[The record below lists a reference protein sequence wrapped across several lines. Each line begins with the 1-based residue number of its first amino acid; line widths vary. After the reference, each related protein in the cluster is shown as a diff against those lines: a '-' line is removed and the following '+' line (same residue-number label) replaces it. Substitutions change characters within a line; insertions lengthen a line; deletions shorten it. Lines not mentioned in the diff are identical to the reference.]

1 MLNIKTFVF
10 NPFQENTYVVSDDSN
25 EAVIIDCGAFFSE
38 ERKELTDYIDK
49 NNLNVVHLLST
60 HGHID
65 HNFGN
70 NTIADYYNVRPEVHK
85 ADAGL
90 MRRLSEQ
97 ALAFCNYHLDYDMP
111 EVSDYL
117 NDGDIIRF
125 GNHEMKVIHTP
136 GHSPGSTVLYI
147 ADEDVAFSGD
157 TLFMMSIGRT
167 DLEGGSFSDIQKSLL
182 RMIKE
187 LPDNTK
193 VFPGHGPQTS
203 IAKEKLH
210 NPYIR

>member
-10 NPFQENTYVVSDDSN
+10 NPFQENTYVVSDDRN
-25 EAVIIDCGAFFSE
+25 EAVIIDCGAFFNE

-49 NNLNVVHLLST
+49 NNLKVVHLLST

-97 ALAFCNYHLDYDMP
+97 ALAFCNYHLECDMP
-111 EVSDYL
+111 EVADYL

-193 VFPGHGPQTS
+193 IFPGHGPQTS

>member
-10 NPFQENTYVVSDDSN
+10 NPFQENTYVVSDDRN
-25 EAVIIDCGAFFSE
+25 EAVIIDCGAFFNE

-49 NNLNVVHLLST
+49 NNLKVVHLLST

-97 ALAFCNYHLDYDMP
+97 ALAFCNYHLEYDMP

>member
-25 EAVIIDCGAFFSE
+25 EAVIIDCGAFFNE

-49 NNLNVVHLLST
+49 NNLKVVHLLST

-70 NTIADYYNVRPEVHK
+70 NTIAEYYNVRPEVHK

-97 ALAFCNYHLDYDMP
+97 ALAFCNYHLEYDMP

-125 GNHEMKVIHTP
+125 GNHEIKVIHTP

-182 RMIKE
+182 RMINE

>member
-25 EAVIIDCGAFFSE
+25 EAVIIDCGAFFNE

-49 NNLNVVHLLST
+49 NNLKVVHLLST

-90 MRRLSEQ
+90 MIRLSEQ
-97 ALAFCNYHLDYDMP
+97 ALAFCNYHLEYDMP
-111 EVSDYL
+111 EVADYL

-182 RMIKE
+182 RMINE

>member
-25 EAVIIDCGAFFSE
+25 EAVIIDCGAFFNE

-49 NNLNVVHLLST
+49 NNLKVVHLLST

>member
-10 NPFQENTYVVSDDSN
+10 NPFQENTYVVSDDRN
-25 EAVIIDCGAFFSE
+25 EAVIIDCGAFFNE

-49 NNLNVVHLLST
+49 NNLKVIHLLST

-70 NTIADYYNVRPEVHK
+70 NTIVDYYNVRPEVHK

-97 ALAFCNYHLDYDMP
+97 ALAFCNYHLEYDMP

-125 GNHEMKVIHTP
+125 GNHEIKVIHTP

>member
-25 EAVIIDCGAFFSE
+25 EAVVIDCGAFFSE
-38 ERKELTDYIDK
+38 ERKELTDYIAK
-49 NNLNVVHLLST
+49 NNLKVVHLLST

-97 ALAFCNYHLDYDMP
+97 ALAFCNYHLEYDMP

-147 ADEDVAFSGD
+147 ADEEVAFSGD

-182 RMIKE
+182 RMINE

-203 IAKEKLH
+203 IAKEKFH

>member
-25 EAVIIDCGAFFSE
+25 EAVVIDCGAFFNE

-49 NNLNVVHLLST
+49 NNLKVVHLLST

-70 NTIADYYNVRPEVHK
+70 NTIADYYNVKPEVHK

-97 ALAFCNYHLDYDMP
+97 ALAFCNYHLEYDMP

>member
-10 NPFQENTYVVSDDSN
+10 NPFQENTYVVSDDRN
-25 EAVIIDCGAFFSE
+25 EAVIIDCGAFFNE

-49 NNLNVVHLLST
+49 NNLKVVHLLST

-97 ALAFCNYHLDYDMP
+97 ALAFCNYHLEYDMP

-125 GNHEMKVIHTP
+125 GNHEIKVIHTP

>member
-10 NPFQENTYVVSDDSN
+10 NPFQENTYVVSDDRN
-25 EAVIIDCGAFFSE
+25 EAVIIDCGAFFNE

-49 NNLNVVHLLST
+49 NNLKVVHLLST

>member
-25 EAVIIDCGAFFSE
+25 EAVVIDCGAFFNE

-49 NNLNVVHLLST
+49 NNLKVVHLLST

-97 ALAFCNYHLDYDMP
+97 ALAFCNYHLEYDMP

-125 GNHEMKVIHTP
+125 GNHEIKVIHTP

>member
-25 EAVIIDCGAFFSE
+25 EAVVIDCGAFFNE
-38 ERKELTDYIDK
+38 ERKELTDYIAK
-49 NNLNVVHLLST
+49 NNLKVVHLLST

-90 MRRLSEQ
+90 MRRLCEQ

-111 EVSDYL
+111 EVSDFL

>member
-10 NPFQENTYVVSDDSN
+10 NPFQENTYVVSDDRN
-25 EAVIIDCGAFFSE
+25 EAVIIDCGAFFNE

-49 NNLNVVHLLST
+49 NNLKVVHLLST

-97 ALAFCNYHLDYDMP
+97 ALAFCNFHLEYDMP

-125 GNHEMKVIHTP
+125 GNHEIKVIHTP

>member
-25 EAVIIDCGAFFSE
+25 EAVVIDCGAFFNE

-49 NNLNVVHLLST
+49 NNLKVVHLLST

-70 NTIADYYNVRPEVHK
+70 NTIADYFNVRPEVHK

-147 ADEDVAFSGD
+147 ADEEVAFSGD

>member
-10 NPFQENTYVVSDDSN
+10 NPFQENTYVVSDDRN
-25 EAVIIDCGAFFSE
+25 EAVIIDCGAFFNE

-49 NNLNVVHLLST
+49 NNLKVVHLLST

-70 NTIADYYNVRPEVHK
+70 NTIADYYNVGPEVHK

-97 ALAFCNYHLDYDMP
+97 ALAFCNYHLEYDMP
-111 EVSDYL
+111 EVADYL

-147 ADEDVAFSGD
+147 ADEEVAFSGD

-182 RMIKE
+182 RMINE

>member
-25 EAVIIDCGAFFSE
+25 EAVVIDCGAFFNE

-49 NNLNVVHLLST
+49 NNLKVVHLLST

-70 NTIADYYNVRPEVHK
+70 NTIADYYNVKSEVHK

-97 ALAFCNYHLDYDMP
+97 ALAFCNYHLEYDMP

-147 ADEDVAFSGD
+147 ADEEVAFSGD

-187 LPDNTK
+187 LPYNTK

>member
-25 EAVIIDCGAFFSE
+25 EAVVIDCGAFFNE

-49 NNLNVVHLLST
+49 NNLKVVHLLST

-97 ALAFCNYHLDYDMP
+97 ALAFCNYHLEYDMP

>member
-10 NPFQENTYVVSDDSN
+10 NPFQENTYVVSDDRN
-25 EAVIIDCGAFFSE
+25 EAVIIDCGAFFNE

-49 NNLNVVHLLST
+49 NNLKVVHLLST

-85 ADAGL
+85 ADSGL